1 MSRSET
7 WTIAE
12 VAQAVGGKYIGPN
25 PNAEIRFLQTDSR
38 KIFQSSRTLFIALIT
53 GSNNGHRYIPE
64 LVGMGVPAFLVS
76 EMPEK
81 NIPKSHFILV
91 ENTLNALQNL
101 AKAHRSAF
109 RIPVVGIT
117 GSHGKTIV
125 KEWAAQMLSK
135 NYAVLKN
142 PGSFNSQIGV
152 PLSVWRLRKEHQI
165 ALFEAGISEKGE
177 MDKLEAII
185 QPEIGLFT
193 NIGSPHSAHFSSL
206 EEKLEE
212 KFQLFKHCKTI
223 VYCRDHSLLHTRI
236 SQMPEKELIT
246 WSFTNPEAS
255 LLAKKVK
262 EDLGQTTLEIHWKGT
277 THLVEL
283 PFTDEPSLENAL
295 QAITLAVHLG
305 VPLSMVAEAA
315 SHLESINMRLEIA
328 EALYGCSLIND
339 SYSSDLDALKLAL
352 DYQEIHKRNMSKTV
366 VMTDIQQSAEAPME
380 LYSKV
385 AEMIHHHKVDRFIG
399 IGEELSKFRYLFG
412 HSAIF
417 FPNAEAMLARWN
429 DLKFENEIILL
440 KGARKFKLE
449 QLAERLRIQE
459 HESRYE
465 IKLPALAH
473 NLAVFRRMLKP
484 KTKIMAMVKAYSYGS
499 GGAEIA
505 TLLQYHGVE
514 YLGVA
519 YFNEGASLRKAGIT
533 LPIMVMNSETSAFR
547 GMVRYKLEPEI
558 FSLRSLNTFIKI
570 AEEEGLQEYP
580 IHLKLE
586 TGMNRLGLA
595 EQDLDEA
602 LEKIRSTDGIR
613 VASVFSHLAAS
624 DNATHEAFT
633 ISQIERFEKATELI
647 AQVLDYLPMRH
658 ILNSGGLDRLSP
670 AHFEMV
676 RLGIGLYGIHSNTE
690 VEKKLELVG
699 ALHSHVSQ
707 IKEVKKG
714 ESVGYDRAFVA
725 EKDSRTATIPL
736 GYADGL
742 SRALGMGRGKI
753 YWQGRA
759 LPIIGKVCMD
769 MVMVDIGRL
778 PIAEGDKVTVF
789 ENQAQLRAIADETG
803 TIPYE
808 ILTSISQR
816 VRRVYYHE

>member
-7 WTIAE
+7 WTVAE
-12 VAQAVGGKYIGPN
+12 VAEAVGGKYIGPN
-25 PNAEIRFLQTDSR
+25 PKAEIRFLQTDSR

-64 LVGMGVPAFLVS
+64 LVTMGVPAFLVS

-81 NIPKSHFILV
+81 SYPKSHFIQV
-91 ENTLNALQNL
+91 NNTLEALQKL
-101 AKAHRSAF
+101 AKAHRDAF

-135 NYAVLKN
+135 KFALLKN

-152 PLSVWRLRKEHQI
+152 PLSVWRLRKENEV

-177 MDKLEAII
+177 MGKLAAII

-193 NIGSPHSAHFSSL
+193 NIGSPHNAQFSSI

-212 KFQLFKHCKTI
+212 KLKLFVNSKTI
-223 VYCRDHSLLHTRI
+223 VYCRDHITVHNRI
-236 SQMPEKELIT
+236 SKMEGKQLIS
-246 WSFTNPEAS
+246 WSFADKEAS
-255 LLAKKVK
+255 LLAKRVK
-262 EDLGQTTLEIHWKGT
+262 ENSGQTTLEIHWKGT
-277 THLVEL
+277 TQLVEM
-283 PFTDEPSLENAL
+283 PFTDEPSLENAMH
-295 QAITLAVHLG
+295 AITLAAHLG
-305 VPLSMVAEAA
+305 VSFAQIAESAL
-315 SHLESINMRLEIA
+315 HLEPINMRLEIA

-366 VMTDIQQSAEAPME
+366 VMTDIQQSGETPME

-385 AEMIHHHKVDRFIG
+385 AQIVHHHKVDRFVG

-417 FPNAEAMLARWN
+417 FPNVDALLARWN

-449 QLAERLRIQE
+449 QIAERLRIQE

-473 NLAVFRRMLKP
+473 NLSVFRQMLNP

-519 YFNEGASLRKAGIT
+519 YFNEGASLRKAGIK

-580 IHLKLE
+580 IHLKIE

-595 EQDLDEA
+595 EEDLMEA

-624 DNATHEAFT
+624 DSLRHEAF
-633 ISQIERFEKATELI
+633 SLDQIARFEKASGTIQQSLGYRH
-647 AQVLDYLPMRH
+647 LRH
-658 ILNSGGLDRLSP
+658 ILNSGGLDRLGA
-670 AHFEMV
+670 AHYEMI
-676 RLGIGLYGIHSNTE
+676 RLGIGLYGIHSSAE

-699 ALHSHVSQ
+699 ALHSHISQ
-707 IKEVKKG
+707 IKEVKRG

-725 EKDSRTATIPL
+725 EKDTRTATIPL

-753 YWQGRA
+753 YWQGHA
-759 LPIIGKVCMD
+759 LPIVGKVCMD
-769 MVMVDIGRL
+769 MVMADIGHL
-778 PIAEGDKVTVF
+778 PIAEGDKVTLF
-789 ENQAQLRAIADETG
+789 ENQNQLRAIANETG